1 VYDGTA
7 GRFRGA
13 TLVRRMRRT
22 GELFAG
28 TLGLAITVGI
38 SFLIAIILIF
48 LLSNKPLNTI
58 YYFFVGPFTNKYYFG
73 NMLNTSIPL
82 VFTGLGIA
90 VAFKSSMFN
99 LGGEGQVYSG
109 GLMATVILLAAP
121 RTSGYLGGPA
131 ALAAALAAGAIL
143 AGMSGFFKM
152 KWGTDELISS
162 FLISS
167 AVIFIVN
174 YFITGPLDDPGNSML
189 ATHAVGRQY
198 HFLGIFPPSK
208 LDVSAVFAAAAAVF
222 VFFLMY
228 HTHWGYEMRMCG
240 LNREF
245 SRYGGINVST
255 YLVLP
260 MIISGALHGL
270 AGGIAIMGTYHMAV
284 KEFSFGMGWNG
295 IAVALIA
302 KNNPLGVLPAA
313 VFFAYLDAGAKA
325 AMLHSDVTFEIAAI
339 VQSVIFYLITAQA
352 IYSFLRYRKRPRL

>member
-1 VYDGTA
+1 LKRA
-7 GRFRGA
+7 
-13 TLVRRMRRT
+13 RRV
-22 GELFAG
+22 GELFTGA
-28 TLGLAITVGI
+28 LGLAITLGI
-38 SFLIAIILIF
+38 SLIIAIILIF
-48 LLSNKPLNTI
+48 LLSGRPLTTI
-58 YYFFVGPFTNKYYFG
+58 YYFIVGPFTNKYYFG
-73 NMLNTSIPL
+73 NMLNTAIPL

-90 VAFKSSMFN
+90 VAFKSSVFN

-109 GLMATVILLAAP
+109 ALVATVILLALPAAG
-121 RTSGYLGGPA
+121 GYVGGPA
-131 ALAAALAAGAIL
+131 ALAAALATGALL

-152 KWGTDELISS
+152 RWGTDELISS
-162 FLISS
+162 FLISA

-174 YFITGPLDDPGNSML
+174 YFITGPLDDPSNSML
-189 ATHAVGRQY
+189 ATRAIGKQY
-198 HFLGIFPPSK
+198 RFIGIFPPSK
-208 LDVSAVFAAAAAVF
+208 LDISAVFAVVTGVC

-228 HTHWGYEMRMCG
+228 YTHWGYEMRMCG

-255 YLVLP
+255 YLILP

-325 AMLHSDVTFEIAAI
+325 AMLHSDVTFELAAV

-352 IYSFLRYRKRPRL
+352 IYSFLRRRRRSRP

>member
-1 VYDGTA
+1 VKRPHRADA
-7 GRFRGA
+7 
-13 TLVRRMRRT
+13 
-22 GELFAG
+22 LFAG
-28 TLGLAITVGI
+28 TLGLLITLGI
-38 SFLIAIILIF
+38 SFLIAVILIF
-48 LLSNKPLNTI
+48 LLSRQPLTTI
-58 YYFFVGPFTNKYYFG
+58 YYFLVGPFTNRYYLG
-73 NMLNTSIPL
+73 NMLNTAIPL

-90 VAFKSSMFN
+90 VAFKSSVFN

-109 GLMATVILLAAP
+109 ALVATVILLALP
-121 RTSGYLGGPA
+121 QSSGYLGGPA
-131 ALAAALAAGAIL
+131 ALAAALATGAVL

-174 YFITGPLDDPGNSML
+174 YFITGPLDDPSNSML
-189 ATHAVGRQY
+189 ATRAVDKQY

-208 LDVSAVFAAAAAVF
+208 LDISAIFAMLAAVL

-228 HTHWGYEMRMCG
+228 YTHWGYEMRMCG

-245 SRYGGINVST
+245 SRYGGINVAT
-255 YLVLP
+255 YVVLP

-284 KEFSFGMGWNG
+284 KEFSYGMGWNG

-352 IYSFLRYRKRPRL
+352 IYSFLRRRKRSRP

>member
-1 VYDGTA
+1 MKHQ
-7 GRFRGA
+7 
-13 TLVRRMRRT
+13 RRI

-28 TLGLAITVGI
+28 SVGLAITLGI
-38 SFLIAIILIF
+38 SFLIAVILIIF
-48 LLSNKPLNTI
+48 LSKQPLTTI
-58 YYFFVGPFTNKYYFG
+58 YYFFIGPFTNKYYFG
-73 NMLNTSIPL
+73 NLLNTASPL

-90 VAFKSSMFN
+90 VAFKSSVFN
-99 LGGEGQVYSG
+99 LGGEGQIYSG
-109 GLMATVILLAAP
+109 ALVATAILLVLP
-121 RTSGYLGGPA
+121 EISGYLGGPI
-131 ALAAALAAGAIL
+131 ALAAALATGAVL

-162 FLISS
+162 FLISA

-174 YFITGPLDDPGNSML
+174 YFITGPLDDPNSSML
-189 ATHAVGRQY
+189 ATHAIDGQY

-208 LDVSAVFAAAAAVF
+208 LDISVVFAIITAVL

-228 HTHWGYEMRMCG
+228 YSHWGYEMRMCG

-255 YLVLP
+255 YMVLP

-270 AGGIAIMGTYHMAV
+270 AGGVAIMGTYHVAV

-352 IYSFLRYRKRPRL
+352 IHSFLRRRKRARP